1 MNIAASILQNPEL
14 LEKSYEA
21 AQHSEGVGQKE
32 LDIYLDS
39 ISARIQKLQNHLQ
52 ELAAVNV
59 DTDWLKDIISLFD
72 KAIQA
77 ITVFTDKV
85 GGLNTV
91 VGIAVGTL
99 LGTTGNGKGTPTLMP
114 PFSQQI

>member
-59 DTDWLKDIISLFD
+59 KTEWIKDMVSLFD
-72 KAIQA
+72 KLIQLV
-77 ITVFTDKV
+77 TNLTSKF
-85 GGLNTV
+85 GGLNV
-91 VGIAVGTL
+91 VIGGVVGTL